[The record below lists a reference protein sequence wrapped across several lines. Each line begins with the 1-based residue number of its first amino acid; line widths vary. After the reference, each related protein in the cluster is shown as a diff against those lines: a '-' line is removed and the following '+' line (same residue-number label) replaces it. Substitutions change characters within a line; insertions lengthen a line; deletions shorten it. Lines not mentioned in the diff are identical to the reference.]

1 MWFLSL
7 HCRVIIIK
15 HGRKK
20 QLKRRVWMFHASVGI
35 CIIYSIIWKGRADM
49 EVTINN
55 IDKVRKFVDIVS
67 RFDCDIDL
75 VSGHTM
81 VDAKSILGIFSLNIM
96 KPMTMIIHDNAEN
109 AEVIKN
115 SLKEYVA

>member
-1 MWFLSL
+1 
-7 HCRVIIIK
+7 
-15 HGRKK
+15 
-20 QLKRRVWMFHASVGI
+20 
-35 CIIYSIIWKGRADM
+35 M
-49 EVTINN
+49 EVAINN

-96 KPMTMIIHDNAEN
+96 KPMTMIIHDDEDKAQ
-109 AEVIKN
+109 VIRN
-115 SLKEYVA
+115 SLKALICPLSSRQVKYLK

>member
-1 MWFLSL
+1 
-7 HCRVIIIK
+7 
-15 HGRKK
+15 
-20 QLKRRVWMFHASVGI
+20 MFHASVGK

-96 KPMTMIIHDNAEN
+96 KPMTMIIHDSAEK

-115 SLKEYVA
+115 SLREYVA

>member
-1 MWFLSL
+1 MQMWFLSL

-20 QLKRRVWMFHASVGI
+20 QLKRRVWVFHASVGI
-35 CIIYSIIWKGRADM
+35 CIIYSIIWKGS
-49 EVTINN
+49 
-55 IDKVRKFVDIVS
+55 VDIVS

>member
-1 MWFLSL
+1 
-7 HCRVIIIK
+7 
-15 HGRKK
+15 
-20 QLKRRVWMFHASVGI
+20 MFHASVGI

-96 KPMTMIIHDNAEN
+96 KPMTMIIRDNAEN

>member
-1 MWFLSL
+1 
-7 HCRVIIIK
+7 
-15 HGRKK
+15 
-20 QLKRRVWMFHASVGI
+20 
-35 CIIYSIIWKGRADM
+35 M
-49 EVTINN
+49 EVAINN

-96 KPMTMIIHDNAEN
+96 KPMTMIIHDDEDKAQ
-109 AEVIKN
+109 VIN
-115 SLKEYVA
+115 RTVLKHSQACNCTALPKMLIY

>member
-1 MWFLSL
+1 
-7 HCRVIIIK
+7 
-15 HGRKK
+15 
-20 QLKRRVWMFHASVGI
+20 
-35 CIIYSIIWKGRADM
+35 M
-49 EVTINN
+49 EVAINN

-96 KPMTMIIHDNAEN
+96 KPMMMIIHDDEDKAQIIKKAAYAANALRLFLIIC
-109 AEVIKN
+109 AL
-115 SLKEYVA
+115 SSSS

>member
-1 MWFLSL
+1 
-7 HCRVIIIK
+7 
-15 HGRKK
+15 
-20 QLKRRVWMFHASVGI
+20 MFHASVGI

-96 KPMTMIIHDNAEN
+96 KPMTMIIHDNAEK

>member
-1 MWFLSL
+1 
-7 HCRVIIIK
+7 
-15 HGRKK
+15 
-20 QLKRRVWMFHASVGI
+20 
-35 CIIYSIIWKGRADM
+35 M
-49 EVTINN
+49 EVAINN

-96 KPMTMIIHDNAEN
+96 KPMMMIIHDDEDKAQ
-109 AEVIKN
+109 IIRN
-115 SLKEYVA
+115 SLKAFVA

>member
-1 MWFLSL
+1 
-7 HCRVIIIK
+7 
-15 HGRKK
+15 
-20 QLKRRVWMFHASVGI
+20 
-35 CIIYSIIWKGRADM
+35 M
-49 EVTINN
+49 EVAINN

-96 KPMTMIIHDNAEN
+96 KPMTMIIHDDEDKALI
-109 AEVIKN
+109 IKN
-115 SLKEYVA
+115 SLKAEGQISYLHLKFHIMLMRC